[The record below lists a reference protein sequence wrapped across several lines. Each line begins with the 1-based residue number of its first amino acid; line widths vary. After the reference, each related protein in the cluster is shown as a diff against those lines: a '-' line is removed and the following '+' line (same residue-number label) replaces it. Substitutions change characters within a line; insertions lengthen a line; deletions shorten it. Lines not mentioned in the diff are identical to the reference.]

1 MFHKFSFY
9 LCCILFRAVLD
20 ISYIMVVSDLF
31 EYAGFNYSFYL
42 MNYMISWIVYIT
54 SLFVVKDRLLSVSDY
69 FFLTALLGVIAP
81 LSSLFGLDSDR
92 NAYPLIVT
100 FSSIFFIFA
109 FLSFKTISF
118 RKLKTIK
125 DGNKIAIAI
134 SICFVGFLVFWYLKT
149 GVRLNLDLSKVYQ
162 YRNENAELSS
172 GGLLAYTNTWTYQIF
187 TIYLLAIF
195 LLKRNF
201 LLVAIILIIQIFFF
215 AASTHKSILFYPVIL
230 FGLWYYFSKSTSAI
244 VIPISFSII
253 VCSGLFTYHF
263 YDDIWVSSLFI
274 RRVFYVPANLTYVY
288 FEFFSNNPFV
298 FWSNS
303 VLSFLIE
310 YPYNDTVSH
319 VIGLYLGEKDLGANN
334 GFVSSGYG
342 HAGLAG
348 VFIYSIILAFT
359 LKLINDMSLNRCPPW
374 LSIGIAFVPIRALL
388 ISSDLFTVMLT
399 HGFIIAILLILFT
412 QVPYEKKH

>member
-1 MFHKFSFY
+1 MHKFSFY
-9 LCCILFRAVLD
+9 LCCIFFRVILD
-20 ISYIMVVSDLF
+20 FSYVTVISDLF
-31 EYAGFNYSFYL
+31 EYAGFKYSFYN
-42 MNYMISWIVYIT
+42 MNYIISWFIFIL
-54 SLFVVKDRLLSVSDY
+54 SLFVVKDRLLRVSDY

-92 NAYPLIVT
+92 AMYPLIVT
-100 FSSIFFIFA
+100 FLSILFIFV
-109 FLSFKTISF
+109 FLSSKTISF
-118 RKLKTIK
+118 KRLKTIK

-134 SICFVGFLVFWYLKT
+134 SLLFVCFLVFWYFKT
-149 GVRLNLDLSKVYQ
+149 GVSLNLDLSKVYQ

-172 GGLLAYTNTWTYQIF
+172 GGILAYTNTWTYQIF
-187 TIYLLAIF
+187 NIYLLAIF
-195 LLKRNF
+195 LFRKNF
-201 LLVAIILIIQIFFF
+201 LLVAVILIIQIFFF

-230 FGLWYYFSKSTSAI
+230 LGLWYYFSKSTSAI
-244 VIPISFSII
+244 VIPLSFSLI
-253 VCSGLFTYHF
+253 VCLGLLTYNV
-263 YDDIWVSSLFI
+263 YGDVWVSSLFI

-288 FEFFSNNPFV
+288 FDFFNNNDLI

-303 VLSFLIE
+303 ILSFLID

-319 VIGLYLGEKDLGANN
+319 VIGQYLGEKDLGANN

-342 HAGLAG
+342 HAGLLG

-359 LKLINDMSLNRCPPW
+359 LKLINDVSLNRCPPW
-374 LSIGIAFVPIRALL
+374 LSIGITFVPIRALL

-412 QVPYEKKH
+412 QVSYEKTY